1 MWHIWDRQGVY
12 MVLISR
18 PEGKP
23 HLEGLVVDV
32 MIILKVSARRGV
44 EAWTALMVVVKL
56 FVP

>member
-1 MWHIWDRQGVY
+1 

>member
-1 MWHIWDRQGVY
+1 MWHIWDRQGIY

-23 HLEGLVVDV
+23 QLEGLVVDG
-32 MIILKVSARRGV
+32 MLILKVSARHGV

-56 FVP
+56 CVL